1 MAIKTICFIYELP
14 FEKSVCLLLL
24 ELLKIQ
30 NYIDKTLSK
39 NWEDTVMD
47 GFLRKKWCF
56 SWFYASR

>member
-1 MAIKTICFIYELP
+1 MTIKTICFIYELP

-24 ELLKIQ
+24 ELLKIR

-56 SWFYASR
+56 L

>member
-30 NYIDKTLSK
+30 NYIDKTLLK
-39 NWEDTVMD
+39 NCEDTVMD
-47 GFLRKKWCF
+47 GFLRKNGRF
-56 SWFYASR
+56 S